1 MRLKHFIQTVFAL
14 AGIIVL
20 ASCSSDENNGSDA
33 PATDTE
39 LTVSGISD
47 TEWTYI
53 SLENNTVVGSSAK
66 DDTEADAQWAKR
78 TDWDIAI
85 CGDMLRTNSGTSGN
99 GEGGIRRLDN
109 KRYDDITASD
119 AVSVDPDRPQTPDE
133 PRQ

>member
-1 MRLKHFIQTVFAL
+1 MRLKHFIPTVFAL

-85 CGDMLRTNSGTSGN
+85 CGDMLRTNSGTSATA
-99 GEGGIRRLDN
+99 RA
-109 KRYDDITASD
+109 ASD
-119 AVSVDPDRPQTPDE
+119 ALTTNDTTILQHQMRFL
-133 PRQ
+133 